1 VAAEDEATAQALL
14 GLALAGARGP
24 IYIDLVDGK
33 SALRRWLEGRGF
45 APQRP
50 FTRMVYG
57 GAMTIGDVARTMAVA
72 GPELG

>member
-1 VAAEDEATAQALL
+1 M
-14 GLALAGARGP
+14 GRALARVRGP
-24 IYIDLVDGK
+24 IYIDLADDK

-50 FTRMVYG
+50 FTRMG
-57 GAMTIGDVARTMAVA
+57 FGRAMTIGDLARTVAVA

>member
-1 VAAEDEATAQALL
+1 MAADDGGVAQALL
-14 GLALAGARGP
+14 GRALARVRGP
-24 IYIDLVDGK
+24 IYVDLADDK

-50 FTRMVYG
+50 FTRMG
-57 GAMTIGDVARTMAVA
+57 FGRAMTIGNLARTVAVA